1 MLDWSLS
8 KESPVLF
15 GRRHLVMGTGLL
27 QILGALQPISFVFEQ
42 RSSTLEVD
50 GEKLKGS
57 S

>member
-1 MLDWSLS
+1 
-8 KESPVLF
+8 
-15 GRRHLVMGTGLL
+15 MGTGLL